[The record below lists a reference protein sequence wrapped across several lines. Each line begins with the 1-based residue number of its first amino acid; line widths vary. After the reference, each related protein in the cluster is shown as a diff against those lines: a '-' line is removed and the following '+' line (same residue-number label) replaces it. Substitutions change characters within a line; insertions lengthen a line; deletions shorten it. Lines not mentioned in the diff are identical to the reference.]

1 MEKEVLDRL
10 LFLKEMEYSIH
21 KEDENVEKII
31 VWVPFGDIDEFVE
44 LFPSSNFDEDGMK
57 VHLKEDC
64 IALDIKEQLEY
75 FLDDEELG
83 YIIKKLEQWQ

>member
-1 MEKEVLDRL
+1 MEEVLDIL

-21 KEDENVEKII
+21 K
-31 VWVPFGDIDEFVE
+31 FVE
-44 LFPSSNFDEDGMK
+44 LFPLSNFDEGGMI

-83 YIIKKLEQWQ
+83 YIIKKT